1 MRKIISFIVIT
12 IILVSTIPYSF
23 SQNSIVMSSVKKDIS
38 FSTWHKF
45 AESSSVVF
53 YYQYVDCGPIS
64 FILLK
69 VDNNNDGAVNVAWDY
84 ELVNNGKT
92 IQIGPDDI
100 HVSLNINSKQS
111 LYGECDYAKNK
122 SLRVFVSEPNQPRL
136 TAINILNVKVSSTK

>member
-1 MRKIISFIVIT
+1 MKKILCFITVS
-12 IILVSTIPYSF
+12 IILASIATSTF
-23 SQNSIVMSSVKKDIS
+23 AQNSIIMSSVKKDIS

-69 VDNNNDGAVNVAWDY
+69 VDNNNDGAVNVGWDY

-136 TAINILNVKVSSTK
+136 TAINLLNVKVSSTK